1 MREHI
6 TLAPQIEKAF
16 LSVPREEFVP
26 QEYVDSAYVDTAL
39 PLVSGAT
46 ISQPSMLAIMLL
58 ELRLDP
64 GHTVLEAGSG
74 CGYFLA
80 LLSELGAIAT
90 GVEIIP
96 ELARKSKEVLAKLG
110 YRADVIEGDAAKVRF
125 LRPFD
130 RVVFS
135 AAVDEIPKWAIDLLA
150 PNGFVLAPVGGRSD
164 QELIRAYVDR
174 VECTGKRCRFVPFV

>member
-1 MREHI
+1 MREHVPL
-6 TLAPQIEKAF
+6 TPEIEKAF

-26 QEYVDSAYVDTAL
+26 HEYRHSAYADTAL

-58 ELRLDP
+58 EMQLNP
-64 GHTVLEAGSG
+64 GNTVLEAGSG

-80 LLSELGAIAT
+80 LLSEVGAIAT

-96 ELARKSKEVLAKLG
+96 ELARRSKETLAKLG
-110 YRADVIEGDAAKVRF
+110 YKVDVIEGDAAKVRF
-125 LRPFD
+125 LQPFD

-135 AAVDEIPKWAIDLLA
+135 AAVEEIPNWAIELLA
-150 PNGFVLAPVGGRSD
+150 PEGFVLAPVGGRSD
-164 QELIRAYVDR
+164 QELARAFVNR
-174 VECTGKRCRFVPFV
+174 VEWTGKRCRFVPFI